1 MKISRFY
8 LVVISLLLPACGGIY
23 YSYPHQDGAGVQID
37 INTIQDA
44 QPIIEPITKAGNK
57 SPYTQFGVTYEII
70 PSSVGYREVGTASWY
85 GSKFHGRRT
94 SNGDIYNMYLMTAAH
109 KTLPIPTYVRVT
121 RLDTQKTIIVRVN
134 DRGPFHNQRII
145 DLSYAAAVKLGF
157 SESGTAEV
165 LIEAIDASVSPPSIQ
180 EKAYLQ
186 IGAFDNP
193 ESAVEYADKFD
204 HQIAAPIGIKAVESV
219 YKVLVGPFRDSREL
233 LEAKQTLK
241 RESNISAFAVNR

>member
-1 MKISRFY
+1 MKTYRFY
-8 LVVISLLLPACGGIY
+8 LVVLSLLLPACGGY
-23 YSYPHQDGAGVQID
+23 YYAHPQQDGAGVQID

-57 SPYTQFGVTYEII
+57 SPYTQFGITYEIM
-70 PSSVGYREVGTASWY
+70 PSSVGYRELGTASWY
-85 GSKFHGRRT
+85 GTKFHGRRT

-121 RLDTQKTIIVRVN
+121 RLDTQQTIIVRVN

-157 SESGTAEV
+157 SDSGTAEV
-165 LIEAIDASVSPPSIQ
+165 LVEAIDASLPLLTNN

-193 ESAVEYADKFD
+193 ESAIKFAAKFD
-204 HQIAAPIGIKAVESV
+204 DQITAPIGIKAVENV

-241 RESNISAFAVNR
+241 LESNISAFAVNQ